1 MKVMCYALTDG
12 EGLKLLYPSLSVKS
26 QIEKLVRGA
35 HEKFNGYIVAE
46 LKKPYNS
53 RSSNQNRYFWA
64 IAQQIAEDTGCD
76 LDDIEEE
83 VKTRAIV
90 RGYPYEINKLNGK
103 PKPYS
108 MTKVSTVEMG
118 YLIDEIQQL
127 AAELGIVIEP
137 RVSGEYAIFR

>member
-1 MKVMCYALTDG
+1 MKVMCYARTDG
-12 EGLKLLYPSLSVKS
+12 EGLKLLFPSLSVKA
-26 QIEKLVRGA
+26 QIEKL
-35 HEKFNGYIVAE
+35 
-46 LKKPYNS
+46 
-53 RSSNQNRYFWA
+53 
-64 IAQQIAEDTGCD
+64 
-76 LDDIEEE
+76 
-83 VKTRAIV
+83 V